1 MSAPGLPPVEQLR
14 LFVEWEQAQAPSRV
28 HVAEWALNEIERLN
42 TNSKAGQTKLESF
55 LEAATSTAFGFA
67 ISFAVWQS
75 IAKPVFG
82 YDVTLMD
89 NFWLTT
95 IFTVV
100 SLARQYIFR
109 RFFNANIHK
118 AIHKFV
124 LSLGAKQ

>member
-1 MSAPGLPPVEQLR
+1 MS
-14 LFVEWEQAQAPSRV
+14 
-28 HVAEWALNEIERLN
+28 
-42 TNSKAGQTKLESF
+42 QTRLESF
-55 LEAATSTAFGFA
+55 LEAASSTAIGFA
-67 ISFAVWQS
+67 ISFVVWQA

-82 YDVTLMD
+82 YEVTLVD

>member
-1 MSAPGLPPVEQLR
+1 MS
-14 LFVEWEQAQAPSRV
+14 
-28 HVAEWALNEIERLN
+28 
-42 TNSKAGQTKLESF
+42 QTKLESF
-55 LEAATSTAFGFA
+55 LEASTSVAAGFV
-67 ISFAVWQS
+67 ISFIVWQA
-75 IAKPVFG
+75 IAAPLFG

-100 SLARQYIFR
+100 SLARQYVFR

-124 LSLGAKQ
+124 ISLGAKQ